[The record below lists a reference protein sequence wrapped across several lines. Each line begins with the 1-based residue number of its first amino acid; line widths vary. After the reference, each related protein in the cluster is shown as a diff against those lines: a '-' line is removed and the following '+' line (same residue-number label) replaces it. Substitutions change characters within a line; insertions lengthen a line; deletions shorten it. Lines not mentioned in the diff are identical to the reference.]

1 MADYKD
7 VAKVL
12 IKHILGEERF
22 QEICQKYGLTA
33 ADEGLLNQVLNE
45 WEPDLHFVGVVA
57 MCQKYE
63 DYPNIERVMQA
74 WEVMAVEAACVSTSR
89 KL

>member
-1 MADYKD
+1 MADYKE

-12 IKHILGEERF
+12 VKHILGEERF
-22 QEICQKYGLTA
+22 QEIYQKYGLTS

-45 WEPDLHFVGVVA
+45 WKPDLPFVDIVS

-63 DYPNIERVMQA
+63 DYPNIERVMRA
-74 WEVMAVEAACVSTSR
+74 WEAMAVEAARVSTSR